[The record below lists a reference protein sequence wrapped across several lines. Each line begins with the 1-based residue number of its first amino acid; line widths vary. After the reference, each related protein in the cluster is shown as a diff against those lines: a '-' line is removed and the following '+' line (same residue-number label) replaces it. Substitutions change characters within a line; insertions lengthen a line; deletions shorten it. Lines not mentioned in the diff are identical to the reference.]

1 MTVKPF
7 KKRGASLRAAVWG
20 AGTHS
25 RVVRYIVYRPDGRY
39 AIHRASRGRLGRRLA
54 GGRGTQEDALKHGC
68 AEGWAL
74 DMPGVWKRVVL
85 NAAVHGSAKPY
96 PAPACKQIGKAQ

>member
-25 RVVRYIVYRPDGRY
+25 RVVRYVVYRPDGRY
-39 AIHRASRGRLGRRLA
+39 AIHRAIQGRLGRRLA
-54 GGRGTQEDALKHGC
+54 VGRGTQEDALKHGC

-74 DMPGVWKRVVL
+74 DMPGVWKRVVVT
-85 NAAVHGSAKPY
+85 ADSHGLATE
-96 PAPACKQIGKAQ
+96 GRR

>member
-7 KKRGASLRAAVWG
+7 KKRGVSLRAAVWG

-25 RVVRYIVYRPDGRY
+25 RVVRYVVYRPDGRY
-39 AIHRASRGRLGRRLA
+39 SIHRASRGRLGRRLA
-54 GGRGTQEDALKHGC
+54 VGRGTHEDALKHGC

-74 DMPGVWKRVVL
+74 DMPGVWKRVVVTDASQTP
-85 NAAVHGSAKPY
+85 AANKEKP
-96 PAPACKQIGKAQ
+96 